1 MLSKSKISRNKGDRI
16 FRDDKNRQGLIAQ
29 WPAMGSHARLTKH
42 HNCHFSM
49 TCHYQDMRQFARAV
63 RKCLEVVI
71 PLLFLHTSVSAQ
83 SRETNVV
90 AMLSPQL
97 RAFLDHDTGAANLL
111 DNVLCEALT
120 NRALQIYYI
129 YSPNEPAAYH
139 YYTEA
144 NGVVVAIREDQH
156 ALDEFLCLI
165 YEVLNSEHDVEFQE
179 LTRRAEARN
188 ISKVDFAHEVL
199 RGEFKA
205 ALRTKLLISKVKF
218 RKKETSQS
226 YYYKHIA
233 GCPDTFEEFLTS
245 IEKESKNGR
254 DPIKEYEANYD
265 SLKLKSGSPVL
276 EK

>member
-1 MLSKSKISRNKGDRI
+1 
-16 FRDDKNRQGLIAQ
+16 
-29 WPAMGSHARLTKH
+29 
-42 HNCHFSM
+42 
-49 TCHYQDMRQFARAV
+49 MRRV
-63 RKCLEVVI
+63 
-71 PLLFLHTSVSAQ
+71 
-83 SRETNVV
+83 
-90 AMLSPQL
+90 
-97 RAFLDHDTGAANLL
+97 
-111 DNVLCEALT
+111 
-120 NRALQIYYI
+120 
-129 YSPNEPAAYH
+129 
-139 YYTEA
+139 
-144 NGVVVAIREDQH
+144 
-156 ALDEFLCLI
+156 CLI